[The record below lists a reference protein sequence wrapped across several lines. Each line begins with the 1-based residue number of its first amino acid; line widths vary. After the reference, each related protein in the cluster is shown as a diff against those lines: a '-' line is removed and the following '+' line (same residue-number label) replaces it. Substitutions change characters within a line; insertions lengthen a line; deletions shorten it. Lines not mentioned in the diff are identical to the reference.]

1 MRAHKLG
8 DQDTLAALMEG
19 VQARGSAAGQTQQG
33 VSGLAGLGSTRGFTA
48 QSLPPLQCLGSSCS
62 AFGATVQSAVTIVSM
77 VCTGCCHSAGW
88 SSLAP
93 PPC

>member
-33 VSGLAGLGSTRGFTA
+33 VSGLPGLESTRGSTPH
-48 QSLPPLQCLGSSCS
+48 SRPPLQCLGSSCS
-62 AFGATVQSAVTIVSM
+62 VVGTS
-77 VCTGCCHSAGW
+77 
-88 SSLAP
+88 
-93 PPC
+93 